1 MDEQV
6 RSQVYK
12 HKEETNQLLN
22 CLVKQNEDL
31 ITLLSDLNDKK
42 QQQLDNDVGF
52 REVWEELK
60 KSDRKTAYI
69 TVLIASIALYF
80 EVIKVQDFIEI
91 KERFMA
97 LVSPLI
103 DAFSTLSTLW
113 S

>member
-6 RSQVYK
+6 KSQIFK
-12 HKEETNQLLN
+12 NKNETNQLLN

-60 KSDRKTAYI
+60 KSDKKTAYL
-69 TVLIASIALYF
+69 TVILATTALYF
-80 EVIKVQDFIEI
+80 EVIKVEDFVEI
-91 KERFMA
+91 KERLFA
-97 LVSPLI
+97 VAQPL
-103 DAFSTLSTLW
+103 LSMLGA
-113 S
+113 

>member
-6 RSQVYK
+6 KSQLFK
-12 HKEETNQLLN
+12 NKNETNQLLN

-60 KSDRKTAYI
+60 KSDKKTAYL
-69 TVLIASIALYF
+69 TVILATTALYF
-80 EVIKVQDFIEI
+80 EVIKVEDFVEI
-91 KERFMA
+91 KERLFA
-97 LVSPLI
+97 VAQPL
-103 DAFSTLSTLW
+103 LSMLGA
-113 S
+113 